1 MKRFAARLFRT
12 TTATT
17 VGILLASATLT
28 GVSAQTQPFNTV
40 PARSAAAAPD
50 FQEVIRAVTLGPN
63 TNVTNESRAQSETSV
78 AANPTNSMDVLTSVN
93 DLNASSGASA
103 SVYESLDGGVTFTK
117 TYTSP
122 AGGFCYDTWLAFNAS
137 GDAFV
142 SYECSDQRIAYRK
155 AGTSTW
161 VETILQPLAG
171 SFPDRDMVTVDNS
184 ASSPFLGSVYIG
196 YDDNGT
202 GNAPYVLYSRDGFS
216 NWKRSARVAG
226 GNPTI
231 GVNVTTGPDGSVYA
245 SWEDYSGKKIWVAK
259 SSDGGATF
267 ATAHVV
273 TNFRLNTTGFFVFIP
288 PQQSRGIL
296 PFPMTAVDQGGIHPG
311 RLYEC
316 YLDKDPAGANTNT
329 YVRFSDDGGTTWSAE
344 AKVNDDTTHSYHF
357 HQQISVASNGRVGVS
372 FYDTRRDST
381 NKKTD
386 RFFSI
391 SADGGVTWK
400 RNGRITSAQS
410 NETVAGADGNQY
422 GDYAG
427 SAVDSTG
434 RFRFSWTDSRSTG
447 AVKEDMFAGSITF

>member
-1 MKRFAARLFRT
+1 MKRFAARVLRT
-12 TTATT
+12 TTAAAL
-17 VGILLASATLT
+17 GILFAGATLT
-28 GVSAQTQPFNTV
+28 GVSAQTKPYNTV

-50 FQEVIRAVTLGPN
+50 SQEVIPPVTLGPN

-78 AANPTNSMDVLTSVN
+78 AVNPANSMDVLTSVN
-93 DLNASSGASA
+93 DLNASSGAAA
-103 SVYESLDGGVTFTK
+103 SVYESLDGGLTFSL

-122 AGGFCYDTWLAFNAS
+122 AGGFCYDTWLGFNAN

-155 AGTSTW
+155 AGTGTW
-161 VETILQPLAG
+161 VETILTIAG

-184 ASSPFLGSVYIG
+184 PSSPFFGSVYIG

-245 SWEDYSGKKIWVAK
+245 SWEDYSGKKIWSAK
-259 SSDGGATF
+259 STDGGATF
-267 ATAHVV
+267 GTAHVV
-273 TNFRLNTTGFFVFIP
+273 TAFRLNTTGFFVFIP
-288 PQQSRGIL
+288 PQNIRGIL
-296 PFPMTAVDQGGIHPG
+296 PFPMTAVDQGGNHPG

-316 YLDKDPAGANTNT
+316 YLDKDPTTANTNT
-329 YVRFSDDGGTTWSAE
+329 YVRSSDNGGTTWSAE
-344 AKVNDDTTHSYHF
+344 VKVNDDTTHSYHF
-357 HQQISVASNGRVGVS
+357 HQQISVAPSGKVGVS

-381 NKKTD
+381 SKKTD
-386 RFFSI
+386 RFFTMST
-391 SADGGVTWK
+391 DGGVTWK
-400 RNGRITSAQS
+400 RNVRITTASS
-410 NETVAGADGNQY
+410 NETVSGADGNQY

-427 SAVDSTG
+427 SAVDTTG
-434 RFRFSWTDSRSTG
+434 KFRLSWTDSRTT
-447 AVKEDMFAGSITF
+447 AVKEDMFAGSIF